1 MALWGLFGVF
11 GELLGSLCGA
21 LGITLGSFGGLFGVF
36 GELLGS
42 LCGALGVTSRSFGD
56 LGGYRACPKGGEA
69 PVGQGRLG
77 NTCDISVVAG
87 DILGYPLWGP
97 EGGGQPKCRQTDR
110 STPQTE
116 RQTERQTDRQTDRVA
131 DKFPMCFPF
140 HC

>member
-1 MALWGLFGVF
+1 MFLHVLLRMALCGPFRVF

-21 LGITLGSFGGLFGVF
+21 LGIILGSFGGLFGVF

-42 LCGALGVTSRSFGD
+42 PCGALGVTLRSFGD

-77 NTCDISVVAG
+77 NTCDTSVVAG

-97 EGGGQPKCRQTDR
+97 CGGQPK
-110 STPQTE
+110 
-116 RQTERQTDRQTDRVA
+116 
-131 DKFPMCFPF
+131 
-140 HC
+140 